1 MKKKLVIIV
10 FICFIMVSNIFSDD
24 FGSLI
29 NSYVKNQKKIRTFIG
44 RGSITVMMM
53 NSENNV
59 MHEIESSISLYMKY
73 PDLFKL
79 IVENPARTVMVQKGN
94 LMSQK
99 IEGVDTI
106 ITKEVD
112 ENSDLFKKYFNYGVE
127 DTIDTTQI
135 ESQTI
140 VNEDGNE
147 LVKFR
152 IKPQQYDEG
161 DANQQYGFTIDY
173 TEMYFSSNDMLTKII
188 VYSDDKE
195 MIKTEMQFMEKDGI
209 FVAKQI
215 RTETYA
221 NNMRIINIIE
231 YDAVSLNTEILDK
244 EFEIR

>member
-29 NSYVKNQKKIRTFIG
+29 NNYVKNQKKIRTFIG

-53 NSENNV
+53 DSENNL

-221 NNMRIINIIE
+221 NNMKIINIIE
-231 YDAVSLNTEILDK
+231 YDAVNLNTEILDK

>member
-29 NSYVKNQKKIRTFIG
+29 NNYVKNQKKIRTFIG

-53 NSENNV
+53 NSENNL

-112 ENSDLFKKYFNYGVE
+112 ENSDLFKKYFNYGIE

-140 VNEDGNE
+140 LNENG

-152 IKPQQYDEG
+152 IKPQEHDES
-161 DANQQYGFTIDY
+161 DVNNQYGFTIDY
-173 TEMYFSSNDMLTKII
+173 TEMYFNSNDMLTKII

-221 NNMRIINIIE
+221 NNMKIINIIE
-231 YDAVSLNTEILDK
+231 YDAVNLNTEILDK